1 MSLVVRN
8 INFLEFLNK
17 YLYDKKLIFILGFL
31 TPLPIFINFENLSL
45 MLIKF
50 EPIIAYTGTN
60 TDIPI
65 PIGFIASSIFIFLL
79 IKKTNKLIEFIKI
92 LVFLFCIFVSHL
104 LYFLLAFGK

>member
-8 INFLEFLNK
+8 INFLKFLNK

-45 MLIKF
+45 MSINF
-50 EPIIAYTGTN
+50 NPIIAYTGTN

-65 PIGFIASSIFIFLL
+65 PIGFIASLIFIFL
-79 IKKTNKLIEFIKI
+79 IMKKTNNLSKFIKI
-92 LVFLFCIFVSHL
+92 IFFISN
-104 LYFLLAFGK
+104 